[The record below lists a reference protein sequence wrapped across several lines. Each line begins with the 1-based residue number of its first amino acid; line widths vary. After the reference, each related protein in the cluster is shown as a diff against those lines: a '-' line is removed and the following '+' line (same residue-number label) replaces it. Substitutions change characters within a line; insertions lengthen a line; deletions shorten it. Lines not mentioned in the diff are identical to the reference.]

1 VRVKQSRKSVT
12 LHGSVEQE
20 PAESGARYR
29 ALVDSSPSAI
39 IVDRNGKVSLANPA
53 CVRLFGASSPEDLL
67 GTSALDLFEPDSR
80 PLVEERLL
88 VDSETVSAV
97 EVRVVRL
104 DGTSVDVEAIASPFL
119 DEGVPSIQVV
129 LIDIAERKL
138 AREQEAQRIAASY
151 SRSLI
156 EASLDPL
163 VTISPDGK
171 ITDVNE
177 ATEKAT
183 GVPRDRLIGADFAQ
197 YFTDADK
204 ARAGYKRVLRKGVV
218 RDYPLSLKSVS
229 GSVIDVE
236 YNATVYR
243 NDAGEIQGVFAAAR
257 DITERKAAEERMRKL
272 NRVYAVLSGIN
283 QAIVRIRQPQ
293 ALFEEACRVIV
304 EVGDF
309 RAAWVGLVDPDGKRV
324 RVVAQA
330 GAIGDYLEKVD
341 IVLGDEERGKGP
353 TGVSISER
361 RHVISQDIEHDPV
374 MAPWRESALRQGYRS
389 SASFPLVV
397 KDEAVGAF
405 SVYGDE
411 PGFFDKEQV
420 HLLDALAM
428 DMSFAMEFAEGEA
441 RRRQAEEVIRED
453 EAELEKAQRIGH
465 FGNFD
470 WDART
475 DTIVW
480 SDEYYRIY
488 GLDSKQPPLGYEEH
502 LKVYSP
508 ESAARLDTAVSRSM
522 QTGEPYELDLEQ
534 VRPGGMTRW
543 VTARGEVKRDA
554 DGKIMGLRGTAQ
566 DITERKMAEE
576 QYRDVLE
583 TAMDGFWL
591 ADQGGHLLKV
601 NDAYCR
607 MSGYS
612 EAELLSMRIS
622 DLDAIETPEETAAH
636 VARILAQ
643 GSDRFESKHRR
654 KDGSVFD
661 IESSVSYE
669 PEAGLFSAFQR
680 DITERMRIE
689 ELAAQQAERIER
701 TLTSVVDIASN
712 IVEVRDPYT
721 AGHQRRVAELAARI
735 AQDLGMS
742 DLEVADIRV
751 AGLLHDMGKAGVP
764 TVILGKP
771 GTISPIEFE
780 LIKAHAEEGYQL
792 AVSAN
797 MQEPIPELIYQ
808 HHERCDGSGYPR
820 GLVGDQILVGAKVLA
835 VADVV
840 EAMVSHRPYR
850 PALGIE
856 AALAEIERGAGS
868 LYDAEVSRVCVALF
882 RGGHFEFSA

>member
-1 VRVKQSRKSVT
+1 
-12 LHGSVEQE
+12 
-20 PAESGARYR
+20 
-29 ALVDSSPSAI
+29 
-39 IVDRNGKVSLANPA
+39 
-53 CVRLFGASSPEDLL
+53 
-67 GTSALDLFEPDSR
+67 
-80 PLVEERLL
+80 
-88 VDSETVSAV
+88 
-97 EVRVVRL
+97 
-104 DGTSVDVEAIASPFL
+104 
-119 DEGVPSIQVV
+119 
-129 LIDIAERKL
+129 
-138 AREQEAQRIAASY
+138 
-151 SRSLI
+151 RSLI

-163 VTISPDGK
+163 VTVNRDGK

-183 GVPRDRLIGADFAQ
+183 GVPRDRLIGTDFAQ
-197 YFTDADK
+197 YFTDPDK

-218 RDYPLSLKSVS
+218 WDYPLSLKSVS

-243 NDAGEIQGVFAAAR
+243 DDAGEIQGLFAAAR
-257 DITERKAAEERMRKL
+257 DITERKAAEERIRRL
-272 NRVYAVLSGIN
+272 NRVYAILSGIN
-283 QAIVRIRQPQ
+283 QLIVRMRRPQ
-293 ALFEEACRVIV
+293 ALFEEVCRVIV
-304 EVGDF
+304 EIGGF

-341 IVLGDEERGKGP
+341 IILGDEERGRGP

-361 RHVISQDIEHDPV
+361 RHVTSQDIEHDPV
-374 MAPWRESALRQGYRS
+374 MAPWRENALRQGYRA

-397 KDEAVGAF
+397 GDVVVGAF
-405 SVYGDE
+405 TIYAGEAD
-411 PGFFDKEQV
+411 FFDEEEI
-420 HLLDALAM
+420 HLLDELAA
-428 DMSFAMEFAEGEA
+428 DISFAMEFAEGEEQ
-441 RRRQAEEVIRED
+441 RRRAEEIIRTNQ
-453 EAELEKAQRIGH
+453 AELEKAQRIGH

-534 VRPGGMTRW
+534 VRPDGTTSW

-591 ADQGGHLLKV
+591 SDSNGHLLKV

-612 EAELLSMRIS
+612 EAELLSMCIS
-622 DLDAIETPEETAAH
+622 DLDVIETPEEVDARA
-636 VARILAQ
+636 ARILAQ

-661 IESSVSYE
+661 VENSVRYQPES
-669 PEAGLFSAFQR
+669 GLFSSFQR
-680 DITERMRIE
+680 DITERKRIE

-712 IVEVRDPYT
+712 IVELRDPYT
-721 AGHQRRVAELAARI
+721 AGHQRRVSELAVSMAES
-735 AQDLGMS
+735 LGMS
-742 DLEVADIRV
+742 GHEIDDIRV
-751 AGLLHDMGKAGVP
+751 AGLLHDMGKAAIP
-764 TVILGKP
+764 TEILSKP
-771 GTISPIEFE
+771 GQLSPIEFT
-780 LIKAHAEEGYQL
+780 LIQGHAEAGYRL

-797 MQEPIPELIYQ
+797 MVEPVAQMIYQ

-820 GLVGDQILVGAKVLA
+820 GLVGDQILSGAKVIA

-840 EAMVSHRPYR
+840 EAMMSHRPYR
-850 PALGIE
+850 SALGIE
-856 AALAEIERGAGS
+856 AALAEIERGTGT
-868 LYDAEVSRVCVALF
+868 LYDAWVAEACIRLF
-882 RGGHFEFSA
+882 